1 MTTKNV
7 LIVGVGGQGIL
18 LASELLSE
26 VAFTAGLDV
35 KKSEVHGMA
44 QRGGVV
50 SSHVIIGSKVY
61 SPLIREGQADI
72 ILSFEVA
79 EALRWIHF
87 LKTNGTA
94 IINNRKL
101 VPPVAL
107 MKGMAYPN
115 DPIKDVKK
123 HIQNVKVIKAAEIAE
138 SLGNPRVANILLL
151 GVLSNSLKITKDIWM
166 KCIRMRVPKGT
177 QDVNIQAFE
186 RGREGNELFE

>member
-50 SSHVIIGSKVY
+50 SSHVRIGSKVY

-151 GVLSNSLKITKDIWM
+151 GVLSNSLKITKDIGM

-186 RGREGNELFE
+186 RGREGNE

>member
-50 SSHVIIGSKVY
+50 SSHVRIGSKVY

-115 DPIKDVKK
+115 DPIKDVKR

-177 QDVNIQAFE
+177 YVLANFVFRLAKSSWIMK
-186 RGREGNELFE
+186 